1 MGILGK
7 FNSFNVKSTDR
18 ISAEDNEFLQHHEKM
33 YKQAL
38 AVYKR
43 VYAVYKE
50 EYEKYTEDVLEQYKY
65 SDFLVKD
72 FGVPKRVDAVQSEY
86 VSKIYSYFESKYKV
100 SLENRVF
107 KGSNLEREYYRYND
121 KEEVKDLVV
130 PEIDYNTVIDDII
143 DQLGG
148 LSFADRA
155 IKEIKDALKDKCY
168 NKYRD
173 EWYIKIKGNTIT
185 YNGYG
190 YVDQRWGGEY
200 EVHSRDVV
208 RPFLKA
214 LSFERYGK
222 DCQIYGLSKLYNY
235 SIYLNEDEL
244 KDGLNPIDVPV
255 EKIKFFK
262 NGRIDIKFKEAEQAR
277 KFAREWCGYTLV

>member
-7 FNSFNVKSTDR
+7 FDNFNVKSTDR
-18 ISAEDNEFLQHHEKM
+18 ISEDDKKFLQHHEKM

-38 AVYKR
+38 AVYKK
-43 VYAVYKE
+43 VYAIYKE
-50 EYEKYTEDVLEQYKY
+50 EYEKYTEDVLEEYQY

-72 FGVPKRVDAVQSEY
+72 FGVPKRIDAVQSEY
-86 VSKIYSYFESKYKV
+86 VSKIYSYFERRYKV

-107 KGSNLEREYYRYND
+107 KGSNLEHEYYRYNNKD
-121 KEEVKDLVV
+121 EIKELVV
-130 PEIDYNTVIDDII
+130 PEFDYNTIIDDII

-155 IKEIKDALKDKCY
+155 IKEVKDALKDKCY
-168 NKYRD
+168 SSYRD
-173 EWYIKIKGNTIT
+173 DWYIKIKGNTIT
-185 YNGYG
+185 YSGYG
-190 YVDQRWGGEY
+190 YVSERWGGEY
-200 EVHSRDVV
+200 EVHSQDFIRAL
-208 RPFLKA
+208 LKA
-214 LSFERYGK
+214 ISFERYGEE
-222 DCQIYGLSKLYNY
+222 CQIIGLSKLYNY
-235 SIYLNEDEL
+235 SIYLDEDEL
-244 KDGLNPIDVPV
+244 KNGVILHDVPV